1 MKKFLLLKIIISQNK
16 YWIIATILGLS
27 VVLGICSSTIAYI
40 DKLPTK
46 SWENTIELQYSSY
59 DRYAEWIF
67 LSFNRGTLK
76 FITENFVSLGYFS
89 IINIIFIIRYHF
101 KLKNI
106 YQIKRLNHLTKP
118 NKVKFIP
125 LIVSTI
131 LFVFTILSF
140 LFYDLYF
147 INNLIYKKQEYLRL
161 RIDKLWKNEIIDLT
175 NWILHYI
182 FTIGICYFIID
193 LSKYKISK
201 FISLK
206 LIFIVLSIILIIPFV
221 INIINESLITSEGN
235 SLNKILDLHRFI
247 LNPFDEWYLFYIG
260 SAKEYVRNFSF
271 ENIEQIYQ
279 VLRIIYS
286 LVALSYIIYHFV
298 ANRGKYE

>member
-46 SWENTIELQYSSY
+46 SWEKTIELQYSSY